1 MNVTID
7 TNSGFCFG
15 VVNAI
20 QAAENILK
28 HEEKLYCLGDIVHNN
43 KEVDRLTDLGLI
55 IIDHEQFKQLRNE
68 KVLIRAHGEPPSTY
82 KTALENG
89 IELIDASCPVV
100 LKLQNNVRL
109 GNEKMKEQ
117 GGQLVIYGK
126 QGHAEVS
133 GLAGQTNGEA
143 IVVNSKEDL
152 VKKVD
157 FSKPVNLFSQT
168 TQSIEGFNEIVQT
181 IEKNQEEEGAKGKF
195 IIHDT
200 ICRQVSHR
208 APQLRVFAKK
218 HDVILF
224 VSGKKSSNG
233 KYLYG
238 VCKESNPRSYFISS
252 KEEIDFSWFKKN
264 DSIGICGA
272 TSTPRWLMDEVAD
285 LIDESEAKLA

>member
-1 MNVTID
+1 MNVSID
-7 TNSGFCFG
+7 SNSGFCFG

-28 HEEKLYCLGDIVHNN
+28 EQDKLYCLGDIVHNN
-43 KEVDRLTDLGLI
+43 KEVERLADLGLVI
-55 IIDHEQFKQLRNE
+55 INHDQFNELRNE

-82 KTALENG
+82 KMALENG

-100 LKLQNNVRL
+100 LKLQNNVRI
-109 GNEKMKEQ
+109 GNEKMQ
-117 GGQLVIYGK
+117 QQDGQLVIYGK

-133 GLAGQTNGEA
+133 GLAGQTAGDA

-152 VKKVD
+152 LKKVD

-168 TQSIEGFNEIVQT
+168 TQSIEGFNDIVKT
-181 IEKNQEEEGAKGKF
+181 IEIKQEEEGTTDSF

-208 APQLRVFAKK
+208 APQMRVFSKD
-218 HDVILF
+218 HDVVLF

-238 VCKESNPRSYFISS
+238 VCKETNPRSYFISS
-252 KEEIDFSWFKKN
+252 KEEIDDSWFN
-264 DSIGICGA
+264 EGDSIGICGA
-272 TSTPRWLMDEVAD
+272 TSTPRWLMDEVA
-285 LIDESEAKLA
+285 ESIKE

>member
-1 MNVTID
+1 MNITID
-7 TNSGFCFG
+7 SNSGFCFG

-43 KEVDRLTDLGLI
+43 KEVDRLADLGLI
-55 IIDHEQFKQLRNE
+55 IINHEQFKELRNE
-68 KVLIRAHGEPPSTY
+68 KVLIRAHGEPPETY
-82 KTALENG
+82 KMALENG

-109 GNEKMKEQ
+109 GNEKMQQED
-117 GGQLVIYGK
+117 GQLVIYGK

-143 IVVNSKEDL
+143 IVINSKEDL
-152 VKKVD
+152 LQKVD
-157 FSKPVNLFSQT
+157 FARPVNLFSQT
-168 TQSIEGFNEIVQT
+168 TQSIEGFNDIVKT
-181 IEKNQEEEGAKGKF
+181 IEVNQKENGVEGQF
-195 IIHDT
+195 IVHDT

-208 APQLRVFAKK
+208 APQMREFSKK

-238 VCKESNPRSYFISS
+238 VCKENNPRSYFISS
-252 KEEIDFSWFKKN
+252 KEEIDSSWFNEN

-272 TSTPRWLMDEVAD
+272 TSTPRWLMDDVA
-285 LIDESEAKLA
+285 EAIEARSIN

>member
-1 MNVTID
+1 MKVTID
-7 TNSGFCFG
+7 SNSGFCFG

-28 HEEKLYCLGDIVHNN
+28 HEDKLYCLGDIVHNN
-43 KEVDRLTDLGLI
+43 KEVDRLSALGLV
-55 IIDHEQFKQLRNE
+55 IIDHEQFKELRNE

-82 KTALENG
+82 KMALENG

-109 GNEKMKEQ
+109 GNEKMQQED
-117 GGQLVIYGK
+117 GQLVIYGK

-133 GLAGQTNGEA
+133 GLAGQTKGDA

-152 VKKVD
+152 LDKVD

-168 TQSIEGFNEIVQT
+168 TQSIEGFNDIVKT
-181 IEKNQEEEGAKGKF
+181 IEVNQKENGVEGRF
-195 IIHDT
+195 IVHDT

-208 APQLRVFAKK
+208 APQMREFSKI
-218 HDVILF
+218 HDAILF

-238 VCKESNPRSYFISS
+238 VCKETNPRSYFVSS
-252 KEEIDFSWFKKN
+252 KEEIDFSWFNKN

-272 TSTPRWLMDEVAD
+272 TSTPRWLMDEVA
-285 LIDESEAKLA
+285 EAIEGR

>member
-1 MNVTID
+1 MKVSID

-20 QAAENILK
+20 QAAEQVLE
-28 HEEKLYCLGDIVHNN
+28 HEDKLYCLGDIVHNN
-43 KEVDRLTDLGLI
+43 KEVERLAALGLE
-55 IIDHEQFKQLRNE
+55 IIDHEQFRKLRNV

-89 IELIDASCPVV
+89 IQLIDASCPVV

-109 GNEKMKEQ
+109 GFEEMQRKD
-117 GGQLVIYGK
+117 GQLVIYGK
-126 QGHAEVS
+126 QGHAEVA
-133 GLAGQTNGEA
+133 GLAGQTADRA
-143 IVVNSKEDL
+143 IVINSEEDL
-152 VKKVD
+152 LEKVD
-157 FSKPVNLFSQT
+157 FTKPINLFSQT
-168 TQSIEGFNEIVQT
+168 TQSIEGFNNIVKT
-181 IEKNQEEEGAKGKF
+181 IETKQKEAGKTDNF

-208 APQLRVFAKK
+208 APQLRIFSKN
-218 HDVILF
+218 HDVIVF

-238 VCKESNPRSYFISS
+238 VCKETNPRSYFISS
-252 KEEIDFSWFKKN
+252 KDEIDFNWFKEE

-272 TSTPRWLMDEVAD
+272 TSTPRWLMDEVA
-285 LIDESEAKLA
+285 EAIEQGQG